1 MIKVVSG
8 IAVHPDIIV
17 MTLNGKGVI
26 PAVKTAKKPKLLKR
40 LLNSYIASVL
50 PSAVKMGCPRLS
62 KAIAPIKYP
71 RIPPNTDDIHAT
83 VAINQARFGAAK
95 IIGIINTSGGI
106 GKMELSIN
114 AIKAKTHK
122 ARG

>member
-71 RIPPNTDDIHAT
+71 RIPPNTDDIHA
-83 VAINQARFGAAK
+83 NRCYQPGALWSSQNHWDHQY
-95 IIGIINTSGGI
+95 IGWNRENGTFDKCYKS
-106 GKMELSIN
+106 
-114 AIKAKTHK
+114 
-122 ARG
+122 